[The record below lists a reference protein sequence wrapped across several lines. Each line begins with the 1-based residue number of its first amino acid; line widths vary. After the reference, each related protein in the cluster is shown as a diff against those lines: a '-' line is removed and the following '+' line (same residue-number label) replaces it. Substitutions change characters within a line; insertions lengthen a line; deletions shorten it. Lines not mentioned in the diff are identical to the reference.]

1 MDYLSIVWDESE
13 GGNVEHITQHGLT
26 REEVEDVLRDPDSG
40 FVRSRTSGL
49 PVAFGY
55 TSTGR
60 YIMVAFY
67 EIDEVT
73 IYPITAYEVP
83 EP

>member
-1 MDYLSIVWDESE
+1 MDYLSIVWDDSE
-13 GGNVEHITQHGLT
+13 GGNLEHIAEHGLT
-26 REEVEDVLRDPDSG
+26 SDEVEDVLRDPESKFG
-40 FVRSRTSGL
+40 RSRQSGL

-60 YIMVAFY
+60 YIMVAFD
-67 EIDEVT
+67 EIDEDTV
-73 IYPITAYEVP
+73 YPITAYDVP